1 MATRVPAI
9 QVTTSGKRKQL
20 KESSTSQYWFQ
31 IPLKYLYELVRYTYM
46 NSFQTPVP
54 VPQMKK
60 KTKKKTKKTTNE
72 PPPKTTTTLA
82 RILHG
87 DGKDDVI
94 PVTPSTLILE
104 FRPATTGRYS
114 LTAAVGEKVPGDKIR
129 LQEVHF
135 PQ

>member
-46 NSFQTPVP
+46 NSFQTPLP

-60 KTKKKTKKTTNE
+60 KTKKKNE
-72 PPPKTTTTLA
+72 KNNKRTPPPPKKTNNIGQDIAWRWQRWRNTGNAVNTYTWIPTSNDWTL
-82 RILHG
+82 
-87 DGKDDVI
+87 
-94 PVTPSTLILE
+94 
-104 FRPATTGRYS
+104 
-114 LTAAVGEKVPGDKIR
+114 
-129 LQEVHF
+129 
-135 PQ
+135 